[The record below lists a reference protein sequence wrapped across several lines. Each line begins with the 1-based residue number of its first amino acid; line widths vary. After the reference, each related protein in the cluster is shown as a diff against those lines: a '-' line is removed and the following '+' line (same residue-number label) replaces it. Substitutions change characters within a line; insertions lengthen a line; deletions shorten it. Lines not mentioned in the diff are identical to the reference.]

1 MCGYISRG
9 VFHFFDVEVAKQ
21 IFYITFFCGNGQKV
35 IVVFKIY
42 VVNNIESKKFLDFF
56 EKLSKNDPTY

>member
-1 MCGYISRG
+1 MVKTNILYN
-9 VFHFFDVEVAKQ
+9 
-21 IFYITFFCGNGQKV
+21 FFCGNGQKV